1 VNFGT
6 SVVDKISTV
15 VGATI
20 LAGRIDDLLTFSF
33 GWLITVTLTGRLSNG
48 ASTTDSIQLQ
58 Q

>member
-1 VNFGT
+1 MVY
-6 SVVDKISTV
+6 SISTV

-20 LAGRIDDLLTFSF
+20 LAGRIEDLLTFSF
-33 GWLITVTLTGRLSNG
+33 GWLMTVTFTGKFSNG